1 MVQLGAIGHSSMH
14 FAEHPVP
21 GGSVQYRTGSDE
33 QARFS
38 APNRL

>member
-1 MVQLGAIGHSSMH
+1 MVQLGAIGHNPVY

-21 GGSVQYRTGSDE
+21 CGSVQYRTGSDE

-38 APNRL
+38 APAQL